1 MICLHRAT
9 DSKVKASFIHAVV
22 VLFNSANSTTDVSR
36 SGRPKVPFPQRET
49 ERQTETERDR
59 YRERQRQKETDTDR
73 QTDRHTE

>member
-59 YRERQRQKETDTDR
+59 
-73 QTDRHTE
+73 